1 MSAQDWSSLV
11 ERLLAEVKR
20 RPTVGSPLDDAAW
33 EDLQSRLL
41 RMARLLVDADE
52 VDDVVQAVALKLQS
66 VAALSRMRAARSAE
80 GYAFMMVRNA
90 GIDLERR
97 RSRKPVLVPEAADNM
112 ADIAIGQ
119 DELLEQRVRG
129 EELEG
134 MLPNLQIPSGSC
146 SDCASGRTYRL
157 RRLRGGWKLHIRRLQ
172 CECSGSSGG
181 FGHDWREVAKCHIS
195 SVLRQAVKKPV
206 AAASLTK
213 GERCEPLQKG
223 HGMNLEK
230 LLTNIDENW
239 RRDFITFVQTGD
251 ASQEF
256 LAYLDNDHGAQAA
269 VEEAFTAQAQV
280 FEGLAQLVK
289 SGITAPKTS
298 TTERASTA
306 VARAV
311 EGLLLCQATS
321 ARKR

>member
-33 EDLQSRLL
+33 EDLRGRLL

-52 VDDVVQAVALKLQS
+52 VDDVVQAVALKSQS

-134 MLPNLQIPSGSC
+134 MLAELADSEWLLL
-146 SDCASGRTYRL
+146 RL
-157 RRLRGGWKLHIRRLQ
+157 RFWDKL
-172 CECSGSSGG
+172 
-181 FGHDWREVAKCHIS
+181 D
-195 SVLRQAVKKPV
+195 
-206 AAASLTK
+206 
-213 GERCEPLQKG
+213 
-223 HGMNLEK
+223 
-230 LLTNIDENW
+230 
-239 RRDFITFVQTGD
+239 
-251 ASQEF
+251 
-256 LAYLDNDHGAQAA
+256 
-269 VEEAFTAQAQV
+269 
-280 FEGLAQLVK
+280 
-289 SGITAPKTS
+289 
-298 TTERASTA
+298 
-306 VARAV
+306 
-311 EGLLLCQATS
+311 
-321 ARKR
+321 